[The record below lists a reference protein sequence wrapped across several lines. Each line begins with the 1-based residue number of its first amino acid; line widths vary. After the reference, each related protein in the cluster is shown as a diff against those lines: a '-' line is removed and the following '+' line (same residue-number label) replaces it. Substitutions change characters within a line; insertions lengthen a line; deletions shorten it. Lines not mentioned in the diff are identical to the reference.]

1 MQIKPKFPRFC
12 GSVRYR
18 NAGRILFRDTIA
30 WLCLSLQKIIINT
43 KTVIPWNITAQT
55 MIITILLHLLVSH
68 QVAFSIGNLSEIGVR
83 KISGTTKLL
92 GATNCLDISPFF
104 LYLDKNFSKL
114 EKIIIKSLQYRRV
127 LLNILQNSTLN
138 KLTNYML
145 ILEKLICTIL

>member
-1 MQIKPKFPRFC
+1 MSS
-12 GSVRYR
+12 GSYYEEEMPSGGYR
-18 NAGRILFRDTIA
+18 RLTAFIFLVNSHSKKSLFLLTMGLAGRILFRDTIA

-104 LYLDKNFSKL
+104 YTLIRTF
-114 EKIIIKSLQYRRV
+114 
-127 LLNILQNSTLN
+127 QN
-138 KLTNYML
+138 
-145 ILEKLICTIL
+145 